1 MRVDVRGTIYESVA
15 ECAAAMGRPQKTVYA
30 AIANGTTAT
39 LGLGTVRFHKPRQ
52 APKGRVVCIAEIW
65 FPSISA
71 LAKYIGKDI
80 SHTRVALN
88 KGGRAY
94 ANLEERVRNA
104 CQDA

>member
-1 MRVDVRGTIYESVA
+1 MRVNIRGTIYESVA
-15 ECAAAMGRPQKTVYA
+15 ECAVAIGRSPKTVYS

-39 LGLGTVRFHKPRQ
+39 LGLGTVRFHKHRQ
-52 APKGRVVCIAEIW
+52 PCGAKPHCVAGMW

-94 ANLEERVRNA
+94 RNLEDRVRKA
-104 CQDA
+104 SVTL